1 MNEVK
6 SGHTKFT
13 LEKSLRPPSIAA
25 SRFVENMPRPS
36 MAISEDV
43 AVAAIKRTEA
53 ATVYRTIVGIAT
65 SDSKKNYERPS
76 KSIEINRDHKKSFM
90 GDEDSLNVGCPCVQG
105 SWLVLLH
112 PSIILRRFSPNVSHG
127 SWPSVYKRRMA
138 PKLILKI
145 QYYVFVF
152 HGSCPSSSLINEV
165 HIVQMQR
172 SDWV

>member
-112 PSIILRRFSPNVSHG
+112 PSIILRRFSPNVSASRQLAQCLQEKDG
-127 SWPSVYKRRMA
+127 SKVDSKDS
-138 PKLILKI
+138 ILCICISRQLSK
-145 QYYVFVF
+145 FK
-152 HGSCPSSSLINEV
+152 SNK
-165 HIVQMQR
+165 
-172 SDWV
+172 

>member
-43 AVAAIKRTEA
+43 AVAAIKKTEA

-76 KSIEINRDHKKSFM
+76 KSIEIIKNLLSK

-172 SDWV
+172 SRFVQS